1 VTLLARLVR
10 LFQLVVAGEA
20 PKGNPVELAIVDG
33 FASADTDMSDALR
46 PLLGQLD
53 RAVAVMMAVLPG
65 ALAVQADVQLRLE
78 VAAIVRVADAKD
90 EGVLLVV
97 WFRPPKMTSVERAL
111 FLYIELSKVDR
122 ALPAPADMDRL
133 TGGSGQRKR
142 DREDDKKACG
152 GQSEYQHPPRARVKT
167 QPQRPVPHRP
177 TARTVVGL
185 TPQSQAG

>member
-1 VTLLARLVR
+1 MAFFRKSDASMLRTAYELSAGMLS
-10 LFQLVVAGEA
+10 FVVA
-20 PKGNPVELAIVDG
+20 
-33 FASADTDMSDALR
+33 
-46 PLLGQLD
+46 
-53 RAVAVMMAVLPG
+53 MMAVLPG

-177 TARTVVGL
+177 TRGTVEGYYRRVK
-185 TPQSQAG
+185 P